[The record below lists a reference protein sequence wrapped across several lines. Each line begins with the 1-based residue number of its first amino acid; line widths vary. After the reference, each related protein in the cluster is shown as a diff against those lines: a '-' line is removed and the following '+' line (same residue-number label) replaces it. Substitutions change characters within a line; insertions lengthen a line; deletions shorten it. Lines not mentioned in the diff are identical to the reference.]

1 MAEACRDLGIQV
13 DLLAINHW
21 QIAIDTHTASHPWAR
36 HMCAAVDHINPRD
49 VVPGG
54 RLQILCAS
62 PECTNHSIARGG
74 RPINDQSRATAW
86 HILKWAQE
94 LYIDNILIENVR
106 EFREWGPIGANGK
119 PLKSRKGETFRAFL
133 EALKS
138 LGYRVDHRILNAADY
153 GDPTT
158 RERLFIIA
166 RRGNKEIHWPTPT
179 HSRKGGK
186 DLFGTT
192 KPYRAAREI
201 IDWEVPNPS
210 IFTRKKPLAPTTMAR
225 IIAGLQKFNP
235 QLEPFIVTLRGGM
248 KNLASPRS
256 VDEPV
261 GTVSA
266 QGTHLGLCEP
276 FMVNMKG
283 KSTARD
289 IDAPVATQTT
299 QIHQYLCEPFVLGQQ
314 SGAAPRSTDDPL
326 PTVATAGAISMIEPF
341 IVQAGGPE
349 GKGRNPQS
357 VSDPLSTVMTQN
369 HAAIVEPFIITA
381 NHGDEGEASR
391 DRRAHS
397 VDDPLKTVTTENS
410 FALVESFVLPLNRA
424 KDQPRGVSDPLRT
437 VTATSCD
444 MGLVEP
450 FIVTPTHGDKG
461 GKSDASGRSYS
472 IDNPLGVVVTENR
485 FALAEPVLVKVTHG
499 KDSDGR
505 PHTLDEP
512 LPTLTTKNGIGMAE
526 AFIVQ
531 SDQTGSK
538 SDCVKSLDQPLGTL
552 VTKANMCLAEPYITK
567 YYGTA
572 LANGVDEPL
581 DTVTTKDRFGLVQP
595 EFNGYRLDIR
605 FRMLQ
610 PHELARAQGF
620 PDDYKFQGTK
630 SDMVKQIGNAVP
642 VGLAKSLITSLL
654 EDYKPKEK
662 VRTPPILLTRAVAVG
677 EVRA

>member
-1 MAEACRDLGIQV
+1 MPSGTSAGGFAVGKKLFAVDLFCGAGGTSSGLALACRELGINV
-13 DLLAINHW
+13 DLLAVNHW

-36 HMCAAVDHINPRD
+36 HMCASIDHIDPR
-49 VVPGG
+49 VAVPGG

-106 EFREWGPIGANGK
+106 EFRDWGPIGANGK
-119 PLKSRKGETFRAFL
+119 PLKSKRGETFRAFL
-133 EALKS
+133 GALES

-179 HSRKGGK
+179 HSRKGGA
-186 DLFGTT
+186 DLFGST

-235 QLEPFIVTLRGGM
+235 QLEPFIVTLRGGL
-248 KNLASPRS
+248 KNMAAARGI
-256 VDEPV
+256 DEPV

-266 QGTHLGLCEP
+266 QGTHFGLCEP

-283 KSTARD
+283 QSTARG

-314 SGAAPRSTDDPL
+314 SGATPRSTDEPL
-326 PTVATAGAISMIEPF
+326 PTVATAGAISVIEPF

-357 VSDPLSTVMTQN
+357 VGDPLSTVMTEN
-369 HAAIVEPFIITA
+369 HAALIEP
-381 NHGDEGEASR
+381 
-391 DRRAHS
+391 
-397 VDDPLKTVTTENS
+397 
-410 FALVESFVLPLNRA
+410 FVLPLNRA

-444 MGLVEP
+444 MGLIEP
-450 FIVTPTHGDKG
+450 FLITANHGDEG
-461 GKSDASGRSYS
+461 TNSRYRRAYS
-472 IDNPLGVVVTENR
+472 LEEPLKTLTTENS
-485 FALAEPVLVKVTHG
+485 FALTQPVLVKVTHG
-499 KDSDGR
+499 QDSDGR
-505 PHTLDEP
+505 PQTLDGP

-531 SDQTGSK
+531 SDQQGSG
-538 SDCVKSLDQPLGTL
+538 SGAVRSIDEPIGTL
-552 VTKANMCLAEPYITK
+552 VTKANMCLAEPYLTK
-567 YYGTA
+567 FYGTA
-572 LANGVDEPL
+572 LSNSVDEPL
-581 DTVTTKDRFGLVQP
+581 DTITTKDRFGLVQP

-642 VGLAKSLITSLL
+642 VGLAKSLISSLL
-654 EDYKPKEK
+654 ADYGEK
-662 VRTPPILLTRAVAVG
+662 QRVKVSPILLTKTAAACEARA
-677 EVRA
+677 